1 MTLDNFLPFLLG
13 ASLLGCAG
21 LLAFLVG
28 RVTSKKHFLGASL
41 ALALALALNLFYG
54 VANHYTGVGINEA
67 ALFQIGKGIDGLT
80 RDLLMPLFFLL
91 GMVLVGFGGLLVLA
105 WLRMRKRP
113 APAHRHQNRVL
124 MAALALAILFSPGFL
139 QPANLAKATW
149 NQDQYR
155 AELQAFSVET
165 KAESSRVPKRIKKVV
180 TIYAEGLERAFL
192 EEKRFPGLMPN
203 LNRLRPSAVDV
214 RGVLQVPFTGWTIAG
229 QVATQCGVGVG
240 NGQNGEGLGGT
251 TCLGDL
257 FQHQGFTLSYLNAS
271 HLSFAGKGDF
281 WKAHGYDRLVGYQG
295 ISELAGQPQAPKSE
309 WGPYD
314 DTLFKAAQNEYQ
326 RLEKVGQPFVLTL
339 LTVDTHANKG
349 YPTPA
354 CAKIPHP
361 YQGKPE
367 GNSELLKAVHCSDRL
382 IGAFIETL
390 LAQKDPELL
399 IILVS
404 DHVQPKSND
413 AMAFLPRNA
422 DRENLFLMWGSE
434 RPAGEVNRKASPFD
448 VYPTLADAAGLSVT
462 RAGLG
467 RSLLQPAPTAV
478 EHFGSQAFFDR
489 IQSAYTLSADGFWE
503 VAKPKTSPPPSS
515 SRHGSRE
522 TH

>member
-1 MTLDNFLPFLLG
+1 MNLETLLPFLLVT
-13 ASLLGCAG
+13 SLVGCLG
-21 LLAFLVG
+21 LLAFLLG
-28 RVTSKKHFLGASL
+28 RVSSKKHFLVASL
-41 ALALALALNLFYG
+41 ALALALTLNLFYG

-80 RDLLMPLFFLL
+80 RELLMPLFFLL
-91 GMVLVGFGGLLVLA
+91 GMILVGFGGLLGLA
-105 WLRMRKRP
+105 WLRMAKRKTTARKP
-113 APAHRHQNRVL
+113 QHRAFVGV
-124 MAALALAILFSPGFL
+124 LALAILPSPGLL
-139 QPANLAKATW
+139 QPVNLAKAAL

-155 AELQAFSVET
+155 ADLEAFSVEVKGEPLKT
-165 KAESSRVPKRIKKVV
+165 APRIKKVV
-180 TIYAEGLERAFL
+180 TVYAEGLERAFL
-192 EEKRFPGLMPN
+192 EKDRFPGLTPN
-203 LNRLRPSAVDV
+203 LNRLRQSALDIGGV
-214 RGVLQVPFTGWTIAG
+214 RQAPFTGWTIAG
-229 QVATQCGVGVG
+229 QVATQCGVVVE
-240 NGQNGEGLGGT
+240 NGQNGEGLDGH

-257 FQHQGFTLSYLNAS
+257 LQEHGFSLSYLNAS

-281 WKAHGYDRLVGYQG
+281 WKAHGYTRLVGHQG
-295 ISELAGQPQAPKSE
+295 ISDLAGQPEAPKSE

-314 DTLFKAAQNEYQ
+314 DTLFMAARKEYQ
-326 RLEKVGQPFVLTL
+326 RLEKAGQPFALTI

-354 CAKIPHP
+354 CAKTPHP
-361 YQGKPE
+361 YRGKPE
-367 GNSELLKAVHCSDRL
+367 GESELLKAVHCSDRL

-399 IILVS
+399 IILIS

-434 RPAGEVNRKASPFD
+434 RPAGVVNRKASPFD
-448 VYPTLADAAGLSVT
+448 VYPTIADAAGLSVT

-503 VAKPKTSPPPSS
+503 VAKPTTSPPPSS